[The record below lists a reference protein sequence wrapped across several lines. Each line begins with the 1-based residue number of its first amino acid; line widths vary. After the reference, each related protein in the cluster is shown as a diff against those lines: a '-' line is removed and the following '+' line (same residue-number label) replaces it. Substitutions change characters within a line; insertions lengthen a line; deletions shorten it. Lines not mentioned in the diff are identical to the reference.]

1 MSSKDAEFQA
11 WKRRKNYNP
20 LQAVANSKKKQQ
32 VASHSNNVNSS
43 TLSPPRHFDRN
54 NHSNGGSTTDDYE
67 NERTLHSLQGL
78 KVSNSNSSVMPPR
91 SASFHYPEGGKLKLS
106 SSLINFSSDEE
117 EEELESLDL
126 DENISSRQ
134 IGSGVHG
141 IPSTSSSSQLLLQ
154 QHLLQNRSSL
164 LGANKSQSRK
174 LLTELGGGVSSSES
188 NTVRLSSATGLSSGL
203 GGAKSCLTPKSHQ
216 KLEALDNLV
225 ISTIFSVSTKLCI
238 SSQNLL
244 QKVRTSDLELSSI
257 IDTLLYVLDDTDPPV
272 SPSKKTSRELSGT
285 LRNLKKVE
293 QVLQVLER
301 LHADDE
307 DDEPKY

>member
-1 MSSKDAEFQA
+1 MLSFKHGNVGKITIPYKLLQTRRRSSRFA
-11 WKRRKNYNP
+11 
-20 LQAVANSKKKQQ
+20 LI
-32 VASHSNNVNSS
+32 SNNVNSS

-216 KLEALDNLV
+216 KLEALDNL
-225 ISTIFSVSTKLCI
+225 
-238 SSQNLL
+238 
-244 QKVRTSDLELSSI
+244 KVRTSDLELSSI

-293 QVLQVLER
+293 QVLQDNHGTVEW
-301 LHADDE
+301 
-307 DDEPKY
+307 